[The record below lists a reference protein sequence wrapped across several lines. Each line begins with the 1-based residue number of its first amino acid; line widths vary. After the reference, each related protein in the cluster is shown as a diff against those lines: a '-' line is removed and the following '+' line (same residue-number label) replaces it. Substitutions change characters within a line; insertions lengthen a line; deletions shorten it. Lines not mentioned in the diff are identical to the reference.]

1 MDKIVR
7 SFELIGLVGG
17 APVQMG
23 QLEQVSGFVRHW
35 VAADCG
41 ARSLLDSGLQP
52 EAVIGDLDS
61 LGDKE
66 RARLP
71 IKAIHHIR
79 EQDSTDFEK
88 CMMRIEA
95 PVVLGLGFLGG
106 RLDHHLAALHALV
119 RFPQQRCILL
129 GGQDAVFLC
138 PPTLHLD
145 LPVGAPLSLF
155 PMAPVSGRTAGL
167 EYSFERLDYAPGGR
181 IGTSNA
187 ITGPVEINMDAPAM
201 LCIVPADHIA
211 AIVIQLAA
219 QPASWP
225 AHA

>member
-7 SFELIGLVGG
+7 SFAPIGLMGG
-17 APVQMG
+17 APVQMD
-23 QLEQVSGFVRHW
+23 QLERLSQLAPHW
-35 VAADCG
+35 VAADGG
-41 ARSLLDSGLQP
+41 AGVLLESGRQP
-52 EAVIGDLDS
+52 EAVIGDMDS
-61 LGDKE
+61 LSGPV
-66 RARLP
+66 RAQLP
-71 IKAIHHIR
+71 DTAIHHIQ

-88 CMMRIEA
+88 CLMRIEA

-129 GGQDAVFLC
+129 GDADAVFLC

-181 IGTSNA
+181 IGTSNLV
-187 ITGPVEINMDAPAM
+187 TGPVEIDMEVPAM
-201 LCIVPADHIA
+201 LCIVPAEHIET
-211 AIVIQLAA
+211 IVTQLAA

-225 AHA
+225 ARA